1 MNSNEM
7 KMYGEFV
14 NLTSPIEVE
23 SSSNV
28 LGGEIWYN

>member
-14 NLTSPIEVE
+14 SLTSPIEVE